1 MSIAT
6 IGKTLGKSGI
16 DYLRKN
22 RSKIKKELDSPEGK
36 QKRKQLFD
44 KLKKGFGKKM
54 LTGGQAKIAA
64 KAPPPN
70 KIDEKDFAVL
80 RAEKARG
87 RGQGLQDEKM
97 KPGKIMKARAG
108 KMFTKEQKKKYP
120 GLAKAG
126 SVTEYLKRK
135 KEVSG
140 KGKMT
145 FSDKMKAQD
154 QGLIDKKTG
163 RGAKELMKRAG
174 SVSLGKRLLLPVAAG
189 IATVQY
195 LKKKMKE
202 KKENK
207 KMGGGMMKRAEGGP
221 ATDERK
227 RRAPRRGQQATRGLS
242 GGVGALGPGKTATKG
257 GGTKKP
263 KGYVIITGNSYDKA
277 RKEVEAEGGSPRLKT
292 EDDKS
297 GRVINKVFGNVR
309 GRSEYAFQSGG
320 MSRANSKGGGYDA
333 GTPGM
338 FRDISSKGG
347 FRPLPVEFKKP
358 KTIGP
363 GDSRYRI
370 LNRAQKSKERK
381 EKVKEGLKKIA
392 SGIGKAAGP
401 AVGAIE
407 AGKQIYKKIKEKS
420 KTEQKTTVGR
430 DGRKPGRSGRRVPT
444 PRGKSKDPSLNPNP
458 KTPKIMGAMGGGMM
472 MRPTNY
478 NKGSMIKARGG
489 GIARTKPTKMY

>member
-242 GGVGALGPGKTATKG
+242 GGVGALGKGKTATISK
-257 GGTKKP
+257 KKP
-263 KGYVIITGNSYDKA
+263 KILISVGGSYEKS

-292 EDDKS
+292 EDDKA
-297 GRVINKVFGNVR
+297 GRILNKMYGNVR
-309 GRSEYAFQSGG
+309 GRDEYSFQSGG

-347 FRPLPVEFKKP
+347 FKPIPVELKKP
-358 KTIGP
+358 KVIGP
-363 GDSRYRI
+363 GDPRYG
-370 LNRAQKSKERK
+370 RAQKYFEARDKKKKFR
-381 EKVKEGLKKIA
+381 EKIKKIA
-392 SGIGKAAGP
+392 GGIGKAASP

-407 AGKQIYKKIKEKS
+407 AGKQIYKKIKGKS